1 MEHTQETDRRA
12 EIVEA
17 LRQKWLQAED
27 RWERA
32 AACGN
37 RSEILSDKAEVA
49 WRVYNDALR

>member
-32 AACGN
+32 AASGN
-37 RSEILSDKAEVA
+37 HSEILSDKAEVA